1 MAVQISYGYGN
12 ERCVGE
18 RTSMLVPKRSE
29 SQVHLCQHKKIILG
43 PHTQYLC
50 VTNTYK
56 CL

>member
-1 MAVQISYGYGN
+1 VAVQISYGYGN